1 MASDSYERIDRLLST
16 AEDRIARVFRTA
28 VRDLRDNL
36 DLEKLAR
43 LLEQGDWDGALDMLA
58 SVAESLGHES
68 SVVFVMS
75 GQDTARFLTAAD
87 IAHVS
92 FDQVNHVAVDI
103 MRASQ
108 LALITN
114 FTNSQR
120 AAVREVL
127 TDGVARGINPVE
139 QARLFRDAIGL
150 TDRQAMAVL
159 NYRRLLEQAG
169 RAELSTARQAES
181 LTRALRD
188 ARGDRAVRTAIRRSQ
203 PLSPEQIDRM
213 VQRYYE
219 RSVKYRSEVIARTE
233 ALRSVHQGTEQAFT
247 QAIQE
252 GKIRA
257 DEVVQTWHA
266 AHDSRTRLS
275 HRFLDGQEQ
284 PIGGVWIGLHGAL
297 RYPGDPL
304 APAAETIQCRC
315 VVTRTIRKPK

>member
-1 MASDSYERIDRLLST
+1 MVSDSYERIDRLLNL
-16 AEDRIARVFRTA
+16 AEDRIARVFRAA
-28 VRDLRDNL
+28 VRALRESL
-36 DLEKLAR
+36 DLNALAD
-43 LLEQGDWDGALDMLA
+43 LLESGDWEGALNML
-58 SVAESLGHES
+58 STLAEQLGTES
-68 SVVFVMS
+68 SVVFVMA
-75 GQDTARFLTAAD
+75 GQDTARFLSAAD
-87 IAHVS
+87 IGHVA

-127 TDGVARGINPVE
+127 TDGIARGINPVE

-150 TDRQAMAVL
+150 TDRQARAVL

-169 RAELSTARQAES
+169 RSDVSVRQQAES

-188 ARGDRAVRTAIRRSQ
+188 ARGDRAVRSAIRRGR
-203 PLSPEQIDRM
+203 PLPKEQVDRM

-252 GKIRA
+252 GRIRA
-257 DEVVQTWHA
+257 EDVIQRWNSA
-266 AHDSRTRLS
+266 RDSRVRDS
-275 HRFLDGQEQ
+275 HAMLNGQEQ
-284 PIGGVWIGLHGAL
+284 PLGGVWIGLHGAL

-304 APAAETIQCRC
+304 APPSETVQCRC
-315 VVTRTIRKPK
+315 VVTRTIRRPE